1 MNLQKKRDRSIAETL
16 QKILT
21 QRFEQSSGGK
31 SMVCLEGFSADV
43 YKELKEMG
51 SQQVDV
57 FLAGET
63 QGEDLIRRRNDPE
76 SPRPLVIFIGA
87 YFPESQ
93 SLDHFS
99 RLTAQMILENKS
111 YREILLE
118 KAFCNIDRLSSDEL
132 IREAVIKM
140 IDIFKPTLET
150 LADYLVSVK
159 EQTLNKK
166 PENNKEFIYK
176 QMGNGL
182 WRLGVFSYKNLII
195 NNMKKSHVEGEYLKA
210 SYETY
215 LKHNLQYASPG
226 YRSRFTYERLS
237 SIKSPE
243 QRKLLFDY
251 TRNMNVDKCL
261 EMVDFLT
268 VKELLKRPRTGSSK
282 TANAVEAEEPERDIL
297 EGIFK
302 RFIGVGNY
310 KLTFGD
316 AGTFDIDL
324 ETISTDNALK
334 SVEAFKEWNTHLNKA
349 KEIFNRRINSDDP
362 GDEDKPTIEITV
374 TGPGEKKT
382 KQKEI
387 FLLDLTELESNRTPA
402 SIEDW
407 DELIEKSNDHAI
419 KEAVAKFVQTRD
431 EVVKGIENP
440 GFLTLPLDLEPYI
453 VSYLKL
459 LIILWKSAAN
469 FAQFEWFR
477 ELLKKFVYLDM
488 EETAEGELKIIPAHP
503 FRLFKQRLKEMMSLE
518 LMEKAADEEK
528 KENQVDK
535 DITAEEDKKED
546 RADKDETGEKYNIS
560 ELSDLMDE
568 IFIKCWPRYFGKK
581 EGKPPLRY
589 NTGDEEIRY
598 KPRESYL
605 PGKTML
611 SQTLNPQI
619 EYYVKE
625 NPLAF
630 HGIRLKVL
638 NPSDGQEL
646 FSAIDE
652 LYKKRTAPHVPRFIY
667 LTAIGPNETE
677 TMSHFDNR
685 VEAMDKEEVD
695 IFLKQPNRLLPFCRY
710 EKQSIKEKKWVMS
723 WLNDSKSAG
732 DDVDIFFAVDP
743 FWDRFEVRDDV
754 MPTEESAAIDRYFQ
768 DFDQGKSKPLEFLA
782 GSDRIYLR
790 LALEALSIM
799 VSRRISDRHKYVEEG
814 INYRD
819 YTALVKK
826 MKAVGQWSIVQDHN
840 INDYYA
846 EELAHNIES
855 ETKQP
860 VSTLI
865 KNSSQG
871 GIYLFITP
879 AQEKQGKIETKSMP
893 EHLENKKNFQGW
905 MATVYH
911 EFIKADGFMEIFFE
925 SPYQW
930 LIPLNLLP
938 GFFIDF
944 QPGDKTAETTETV
957 STKDAAKYFLR
968 LVFSPPGE
976 DDNIHFGT
984 HIYKLEENDKLE
996 EMKLKKAQDEIA
1008 TDFSE
1013 FIKIEIGEPYKIYDR
1028 LRRRILYNV
1037 LFTLITN
1044 PYQAWFLAL
1053 LNRENVNFIC
1063 DLKEEIP
1070 EIKDDC
1076 TGRLKIWELRR
1087 LTTHLIKLY
1096 SDKPGI
1102 SFDLAHYLTSF
1113 FNHIDTQTP
1122 RFLKS
1127 CMRHLFRKNPSLSEN
1142 YSFLN
1147 KYTENREK

>member
-1 MNLQKKRDRSIAETL
+1 MNLRQKRDRLIAETL
-16 QKILT
+16 QKILI
-21 QRFEQSSGGK
+21 QRFAQSPGGK
-31 SMVCLEGFSADV
+31 SLVCLEGFSADV
-43 YKELKEMG
+43 YKELKEMAAP
-51 SQQVDV
+51 QADV
-57 FLAGET
+57 FWAGET
-63 QGEDLIRRRNDPE
+63 RGEELIRMRNDPE
-76 SPRPLVIFIGA
+76 EVRPLVIFIGA

-93 SLDHFS
+93 SLEHFS
-99 RLTAQMILENKS
+99 RITVQLILEKED

-118 KAFCNIDRLSSDEL
+118 QALPGIDEHGNKL
-132 IREAVIKM
+132 IREAVKKM
-140 IDIFKPTLET
+140 ISILHPSLETMADYLET
-150 LADYLVSVK
+150 LREHIK
-159 EQTLNKK
+159 NEIKR
-166 PENNKEFIYK
+166 NNIEFIYEN
-176 QMGNGL
+176 MGKEL
-182 WRLGVFSYKNLII
+182 WRLGVFSYRELITENSRKTPSKN
-195 NNMKKSHVEGEYLKA
+195 GERLTA

-215 LKHNLQYASPG
+215 LKHNMQYASPG

-237 SIKSPE
+237 SIESPE

-251 TRNMNVDKCL
+251 TRNMNVDECL

-268 VKELLKRPRTGSSK
+268 VKKLLKRPRTGSGK
-282 TANAVEAEEPERDIL
+282 PANVPDIEKPEEDIL

-302 RFIGVGNY
+302 RFIGTGNY

-316 AGTFDIDL
+316 TGNFEIDL
-324 ETISTDNALK
+324 VPISTDNAVK
-334 SVEAFKEWNTHLNKA
+334 AVETFKEWNTRLNKA
-349 KEIFNRRINSDDP
+349 IKIFYHQKDTEVP

-374 TGPGEKKT
+374 TVHEEKKG
-382 KQKEI
+382 KRKEI
-387 FLLDLTELESNRTPA
+387 FLLDLEELESNKTSA
-402 SIEDW
+402 SIKDW
-407 DELIEKSNDHAI
+407 NELIKQSTDGDI
-419 KEAVAKFVQTRD
+419 KEAAAKFVQTRD
-431 EVVKGIENP
+431 EMVKEIKNP
-440 GFLTLPLDLEPYI
+440 GFLTLPLDLESYI
-453 VSYLKL
+453 FAYLKL
-459 LIILWKSAAN
+459 LIILWEKAAN
-469 FAQFEWFR
+469 SFQFKWFK
-477 ELLKKFVYLDM
+477 ELLKRFVYLDM
-488 EETAEGELKIIPAHP
+488 EETAEGELKIMPAHP
-503 FRLFKQRLKEMMSLE
+503 FRLFKQRLKEMMILE
-518 LMEKAADEEK
+518 LLKKTAD
-528 KENQVDK
+528 
-535 DITAEEDKKED
+535 EDKKEN
-546 RADKDETGEKYNIS
+546 RADKDETGEKYNIR
-560 ELSDLMDE
+560 ELSDLLDE

-581 EGKPPLRY
+581 EGEPPLRY
-589 NTGDEEIRY
+589 NTGDEETRF

-605 PGKTML
+605 PRKTML
-611 SQTLNPQI
+611 SETLNPQI

-625 NPLAF
+625 NSLAF

-638 NPSDGQEL
+638 NPTDGREL

-652 LYKKRTAPHVPRFIY
+652 LYKKRSRPYVPRLIY
-667 LTAIGPNETE
+667 LTAIGPNKTE

-710 EKQSIKEKKWVMS
+710 EKQLIKEKDWMKS
-723 WLNDSKSAG
+723 WLNDSESAG

-754 MPTEESAAIDRYFQ
+754 MPPEESAAVDKYFQ
-768 DFDQGKSKPLEFLA
+768 DFAQGNLNPLEFLA
-782 GSDRIYLR
+782 GPDRIYLR
-790 LALEALSIM
+790 LALESLSIM

-814 INYRD
+814 ID
-819 YTALVKK
+819 YKDYVALVKK
-826 MKAVGQWSIVQDHN
+826 MSAVGQWTIVQDRN

-846 EELAHNIES
+846 EELADMIEN

-865 KNSSQG
+865 NNSSQG

-879 AQEKQGKIETKSMP
+879 SQEKQDKIEARSIPK
-893 EHLENKKNFQGW
+893 HLENRKDFQSW
-905 MATVYH
+905 MVSVYH
-911 EFIKADGFMEIFFE
+911 EFIKADGFMKIFFE
-925 SPYQW
+925 SPCQW
-930 LIPLNLLP
+930 LIPLNKLP

-944 QPGDKTAETTETV
+944 RQDDETAETTETV
-957 STKDAAKYFLR
+957 LTKDAAKYYFLR

-984 HIYKLEENDKLE
+984 QIYKIDKNDQLE

-1013 FIKIEIGEPYKIYDR
+1013 FIKIEINEPYKIYDR
-1028 LRRRILYNV
+1028 LRRRSIYNV
-1037 LFTLITN
+1037 LLTLITN

>member
-1 MNLQKKRDRSIAETL
+1 MNLRQKRDRLIAETL
-16 QKILT
+16 QKILI
-21 QRFEQSSGGK
+21 QRFSQSLGGK
-31 SMVCLEGFSADV
+31 SLVCLEGFSADV
-43 YKELKEMG
+43 YKELKEMAAP
-51 SQQVDV
+51 QADV
-57 FLAGET
+57 FWAGET
-63 QGEDLIRRRNDPE
+63 RGEELIRMRNDPKE
-76 SPRPLVIFIGA
+76 ARPLVIFIGA

-99 RLTAQMILENKS
+99 RITVQMILENEN
-111 YREILLE
+111 YRETLLGQ
-118 KAFCNIDRLSSDEL
+118 AFYNIEHLSGDEL
-132 IREAVIKM
+132 VREAVKKM
-140 IDIFKPTLET
+140 IRTLQPSLET
-150 LADYLVSVK
+150 MAGYLVSVRDHTPNERQGKNPALFYENMGK
-159 EQTLNKK
+159 E
-166 PENNKEFIYK
+166 
-176 QMGNGL
+176 L
-182 WRLGVFSYKNLII
+182 WRLGVFSYQNLIFD
-195 NNMKKSHVEGEYLKA
+195 NRKTTSTNVELLKA

-237 SIKSPE
+237 SNELDTE

-251 TRNMNVDKCL
+251 TRNMNVDKCFQK
-261 EMVDFLT
+261 VDFLA
-268 VKELLKRPRTGSSK
+268 VKRLLKRPRTGSGK
-282 TANAVEAEEPERDIL
+282 PANVLDTEKPEKDIL
-297 EGIFK
+297 EGIFN
-302 RFIGVGNY
+302 RFIGTGNY

-316 AGTFDIDL
+316 GDNFAVDL
-324 ETISTDNALK
+324 EPISTAKAL
-334 SVEAFKEWNTHLNKA
+334 EPEPAFNEWNTRLNEAIHKFYKQKA
-349 KEIFNRRINSDDP
+349 FDEAS
-362 GDEDKPTIEITV
+362 DEDNPAIEITV
-374 TGPGEKKT
+374 TVHEEKKG
-382 KQKEI
+382 KRKEI
-387 FLLDLTELESNRTPA
+387 FLLDLEELESNKTPT
-402 SIEDW
+402 SIKDW
-407 DELIEKSNDHAI
+407 NKLIEQSTDGDI
-419 KEAVAKFVQTRD
+419 KEAAKKFVQTRD
-431 EVVKGIENP
+431 EVLKEIKNP
-440 GFLTLPLDLEPYI
+440 GFLTLPLDLESYI
-453 VSYLKL
+453 FAYLKL
-459 LIILWKSAAN
+459 LIILWEKAAN
-469 FAQFEWFR
+469 SFQFDWFK
-477 ELLKKFVYLDM
+477 ELLKRFVYLDM
-488 EETAEGELKIIPAHP
+488 EETSEGELKIMPAHP
-503 FRLFKQRLKEMMSLE
+503 FQLFKQRLKEMMILE
-518 LMEKAADEEK
+518 LLKKTAD
-528 KENQVDK
+528 
-535 DITAEEDKKED
+535 EDKKEN
-546 RADKDETGEKYNIS
+546 RAEKDENGEKYNIS
-560 ELSDLMDE
+560 ELRDLMDE

-589 NTGDEEIRY
+589 NTGDEETRY

-605 PGKTML
+605 PRKTML

-646 FSAIDE
+646 FSAINE
-652 LYKKRTAPHVPRFIY
+652 LYKKRNMLHVPRFIY

-685 VEAMDKEEVD
+685 VESMDKEEVD
-695 IFLKQPNRLLPFCRY
+695 IFLKQHGRLLPFCRY
-710 EKQSIKEKKWVMS
+710 EKQLIKEKDWMKS

-743 FWDRFEVRDDV
+743 FWDRFEVRDDF
-754 MPTEESAAIDRYFQ
+754 MPTEESAAVDQYFQ
-768 DFDQGKSKPLEFLA
+768 NFAQGNLKPLEFLA
-782 GSDRIYLR
+782 GPDRIYLR
-790 LALEALSIM
+790 LALESLSIM

-826 MKAVGQWSIVQDHN
+826 MRAVGQWTIVQDHN

-846 EELAHNIES
+846 EELAHMIEN
-855 ETKQP
+855 ETNQP

-879 AQEKQGKIETKSMP
+879 SQEKQDKIETKWMP
-893 EHLENKKNFQGW
+893 EHLEDNNNFQGW

-911 EFIKADGFMEIFFE
+911 EFIDADEFMRIFFE
-925 SPYQW
+925 SPCQW
-930 LIPLNLLP
+930 LIPLDLLP

-944 QPGDKTAETTETV
+944 QPDDETAETTEIV

-984 HIYKLEENDKLE
+984 HIYKLEESDQLE

-1013 FIKIEIGEPYKIYDR
+1013 FIKIEINEPYKIYDR
-1028 LRRRILYNV
+1028 LRRRSIYNV
-1037 LFTLITN
+1037 LLTLITN

-1053 LNRENVNFIC
+1053 LNRENVNFSC

-1096 SDKPGI
+1096 SDNPGI
-1102 SFDLAHYLTSF
+1102 SFDLAHYLISF
-1113 FNHIDTQTP
+1113 FNYIKKQTP
-1122 RFLKS
+1122 RFLKR
-1127 CMRHLFRKNPSLSEN
+1127 CIGHLFRKNPSLSEN
-1142 YSFLN
+1142 CSFLED
-1147 KYTENREK
+1147 YTKDREK